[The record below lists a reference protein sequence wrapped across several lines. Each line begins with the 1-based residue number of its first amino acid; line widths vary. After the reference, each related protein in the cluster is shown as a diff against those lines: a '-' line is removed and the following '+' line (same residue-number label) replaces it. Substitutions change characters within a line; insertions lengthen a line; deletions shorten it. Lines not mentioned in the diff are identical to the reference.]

1 MTVREM
7 LESAME
13 AETQRRTVSERMAA
27 RRAMLGLHGG
37 GGSQIAAG
45 TILDPMRQV
54 DEVLDA
60 EHADGLL
67 LAQLEAELD
76 DAWAVIGGISESG
89 ADDGAQICYRRYL
102 WLEGW
107 GVIAEEMGHAE
118 DECRALLEATLEYA
132 DGIGIPRLREM
143 GRGKWPF
150 AAPLVNHSRPSWS
163 SATGKSS

>member
-13 AETQRRTVSERMAA
+13 AEAQRRAVSERMAA

-60 EHADGLL
+60 ERADGLL

-89 ADDGAQICYRRYL
+89 ADDGAQICCRRYL

-107 GVIAEEMGHAE
+107 GVIAAEMGHTE
-118 DECRALLEATLEYA
+118 MECQSLLEATLAWSE
-132 DGIGIPRLREM
+132 GIGIPRLREM
-143 GRGKWPF
+143 GRARWPRD
-150 AAPLVNHSRPSWS
+150 APLNGRLYEWP
-163 SATGKSS
+163 APDGKSS